1 MAVREIKTTLELDG
15 EKQFKQAIAGANKQL
30 RVMDSELRAAA
41 AAFAST
47 GDDQSFMTTKTRI
60 LNEEL
65 EQQREIAR
73 ALKGALDSVNDKFG
87 EGSDEAQDWAIKLNN
102 AQAKISK
109 LEKELKDAEKELDDV
124 DDGFEDAGKEAKT
137 FARNLDRYAT
147 DATEDA
153 EKAMRGL
160 EDQLGDLGSALDS
173 IKGSA
178 EFQVGVQLA
187 EGAWDAVTGLFDY
200 TEEARDYNR
209 QLAML
214 EQNAA
219 NAKIDFSTAET
230 EAFEAAAYIGDLD
243 SALEGVNE
251 LLAAGLDTTQFVQ
264 GMDLLTGA
272 ALRFPDTLKF
282 ESLADG
288 LQETLATGQGSGQFA
303 ELLERLGVDM
313 DEFNTGLA
321 AAKTNGTEVDY
332 VLTYLSQHGLA
343 DQKRVVGETN
353 KSMIEGEASTL
364 RLQKAWMRFGEAID
378 PVLTKLKNFGALQ
391 LETLADW
398 FGGAETIAGYD
409 REEFLRD
416 LGRKSGGAV
425 GWHDEGD
432 GIIRTDFGAA
442 FANIWN
448 GLTGGANS
456 EELSAVNTELETM
469 RTRLENLY
477 NVGYG
482 GLSEGQLESIWYS
495 VETQKKLEEEAGTA
509 ATDAETAGA
518 NIAAGIAAG
527 ITDGTD
533 AAIAAANALAA
544 GVQAE
549 LNKIAVPSFV
559 ISGYT
564 AGAAARQQPLNV
576 NVNLN
581 GRKLGQTIAP
591 IINQQLGLAK

>member
-73 ALKGALDSVNDKFG
+73 ALKGALDSVNDQFG

-178 EFQVGVQLA
+178 EFQVGVQVA

-288 LQETLATGQGSGQFA
+288 LQETLATGQGAGQFA

-321 AAKTNGTEVDY
+321 TAKENGSEVDY

-343 DQKRVVGETN
+343 DQKRAFD
-353 KSMIEGEASTL
+353 EANPGLVEAEQSTL
-364 RLQKAWMRFGEAID
+364 RLQKAWMRFGETID
-378 PVLTKLKNFGALQ
+378 PIMTDLKNFAAGV
-391 LETLADW
+391 LEN
-398 FGGAETIAGYD
+398 FAENWEEPIKKIEEDGLLNYM
-409 REEFLRD
+409 REEAKTGPYSQFMNNVSEFGWR
-416 LGRKSGGAV
+416 GIFMGERNSINSTQKGG
-425 GWHDEGD
+425 
-432 GIIRTDFGAA
+432 
-442 FANIWN
+442 
-448 GLTGGANS
+448 GGGS
-456 EELSAVNTELETM
+456 FELPVPDTESFET
-469 RTRLENLY
+469 TLENAAT
-477 NVGYG
+477 NA
-482 GLSEGQLESIWYS
+482 Q
-495 VETQKKLEEEAGTA
+495 TAGENIATAMAAGITA
-509 ATDAETAGA
+509 ATDE
-518 NIAAGIAAG
+518 
-527 ITDGTD
+527 
-533 AAIAAANALAA
+533 AIAAANALAA

-549 LNKIAVPSFV
+549 LNKIVVPTFAFAGTAV
-559 ISGYT
+559 
-564 AGAAARQQPLNV
+564 AGGIAAQRQAINV

-581 GRKLGQTIAP
+581 ARRMGQTLTP
-591 IINQQLGLAK
+591 YVNQQMNLSSKAVRV

>member
-73 ALKGALDSVNDKFG
+73 ALRVALDSVNDKFG

-147 DATEDA
+147 DATQDA

-251 LLAAGLDTTQFVQ
+251 LLASGLDTTQFIQ
-264 GMDLLTGA
+264 SIDLLTGA

-288 LQETLATGQGSGQFA
+288 LQETLATGQGAGQFA

-321 AAKTNGTEVDY
+321 AAKENGSEVDY
-332 VLTYLSQHGLA
+332 ALTYLSQHGLA
-343 DQKRVVGETN
+343 DQKRAFD
-353 KSMIEGEASTL
+353 EANPGLVEAEQSTL
-364 RLQKAWMRFGEAID
+364 RLQKAWMSFGETID
-378 PVLTKLKNFGALQ
+378 PIMTDLKNFAAGVLENFAERWGEPIKKIEEDGLLSYMQ
-391 LETLADW
+391 EEAKTGPYSEFNNRIIEYGWRGIFMGEPFTGLETEW
-398 FGGAETIAGYD
+398 QKMFPPKKGGGGGSFELPEPDTESFET
-409 REEFLRD
+409 
-416 LGRKSGGAV
+416 
-425 GWHDEGD
+425 
-432 GIIRTDFGAA
+432 T
-442 FANIWN
+442 
-448 GLTGGANS
+448 
-456 EELSAVNTELETM
+456 
-469 RTRLENLY
+469 LEN
-477 NVGYG
+477 
-482 GLSEGQLESIWYS
+482 
-495 VETQKKLEEEAGTA
+495 A
-509 ATDAETAGA
+509 ATNAQTAGE
-518 NIAAGIAAG
+518 NIATAMAAG
-527 ITDGTD
+527 ITSATD
-533 AAIAAANALAA
+533 EAIAAANALAA

-549 LNKIAVPSFV
+549 LNKIVVPTFAFAGGAV
-559 ISGYT
+559 
-564 AGAAARQQPLNV
+564 AGGIAAQRQAINV

-581 GRKLGQTIAP
+581 ARRMGQTLTP
-591 IINQQLGLAK
+591 YINQQMGMKQ